1 MGLSDKANE
10 NRSDRVS
17 TTTTAT
23 CYTLGD
29 SDVISMPA
37 IAFAA
42 ILWVKL
48 INVYFS
54 SGIDEIRFVGKL
66 AIIQTLPTDWVLFK

>member
-1 MGLSDKANE
+1 
-10 NRSDRVS
+10 
-17 TTTTAT
+17 
-23 CYTLGD
+23 
-29 SDVISMPA
+29 MPA

-66 AIIQTLPTDWVLFK
+66 VIIQTLPTDWVLFK